1 PLSRRSCGI
10 PDGFPLDCVASIRDF
25 EDATDE
31 EYCTVVSYCKWLSG
45 TNPCE
50 CANLYFKH
58 LFTERLSESVTWT
71 GSNETM
77 ALKGSRIMEAF
88 EEAMNYNT
96 KFPKVNRADFEN
108 AIKRAVHSAK
118 ERNRKSR
125 AATANRNA
133 GARA

>member
-10 PDGFPLDCVASIRDF
+10 PDGFPLDCMASIRDF

-31 EYCTVVSYCKWLSG
+31 EYSTV
-45 TNPCE
+45 
-50 CANLYFKH
+50 H

-88 EEAMNYNT
+88 EEAMNYNK

-118 ERNRKSR
+118 DRNRKSR